1 LFWGYYWWYCCDWSW
16 LDGAFFYE
24 LKTCYNEDIIFIDVV
39 NTAFSDLDDGV
50 CSELASK
57 LSGDLQ
63 SEAGR
68 GEEER

>member
-1 LFWGYYWWYCCDWSW
+1 
-16 LDGAFFYE
+16 LDGAFLYE

-39 NTAFSDLDDGV
+39 NTAFSNLDDGV

-68 GEEER
+68 